1 MKTTYTKIAASFY
14 SFDTGLIQGL
24 VHKTDGR
31 WFTDKTQ
38 KSTKTRKEAIEL
50 AIATVKQQTKEK
62 QQTKP
67 VDYVPALDKSAHYY
81 KMVTSS
87 KDKKL
92 SFTERGQSMAA
103 TYSGKNTCSTGCPLY
118 SDCYAKGGNTNFTFE
133 AMTPGTAKFE
143 KSSEKARGGTFDSM
157 IQAIADTLWDQ
168 PLRVSISGD
177 LPSADT
183 ENTLDLESVGKLA
196 KVSKK
201 NKLKAW
207 TYTHKNDVSNLAYV
221 QDLASL
227 NSDHWCLN
235 ISTDTLDQA
244 VESFNKGL
252 PTVITIARKD
262 LPGGKLGFKYRDV
275 IFKVC
280 PNQINASKV
289 RCNNCMLCQNSKRD
303 HVVVFIKH

>member
-1 MKTTYTKIAASFY
+1 MKTTYTKIATSFY
-14 SFDTGLIQGL
+14 SFDTGTVQGL
-24 VHKTDGR
+24 VHKTNSQ
-31 WFTDKTQ
+31 WFTDKDQ
-38 KSTKTRKEAIEL
+38 FQGAKTRKEAIEL
-50 AIATVKQQTKEK
+50 AIVTIEEQNKVT
-62 QQTKP
+62 
-67 VDYVPALDKSAHYY
+67 DYIPALDKENHHY

-143 KSSEKARGGTFDSM
+143 KSSEKTRGGTFDSM
-157 IQAIADTLWDQ
+157 IEAIGSTLWDQ

-177 LPSADT
+177 LPSANS
-183 ENTLDLESVGKLA
+183 EGTLDLESVAKLA
-196 KVSKK
+196 KVSAK

-207 TYTHKNDVSNLAYV
+207 TYTHKNDLSNSSYV

-244 VESFNKGL
+244 VESFTKGL

-262 LPGGKLGFKYRDV
+262 LPNGKLAFKYRGV
-275 IFKVC
+275 VFKVC
-280 PNQINASKV
+280 PNQINPSKV
-289 RCNNCMLCQNSKRD
+289 RCNNCMTCQDAARD
-303 HVVVFIKH
+303 YVTVFIKH